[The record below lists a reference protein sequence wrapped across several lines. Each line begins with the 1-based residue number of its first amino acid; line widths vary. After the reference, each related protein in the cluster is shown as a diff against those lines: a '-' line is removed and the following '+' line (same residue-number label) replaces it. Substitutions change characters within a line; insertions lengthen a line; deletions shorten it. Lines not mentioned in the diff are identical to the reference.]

1 MLTRSP
7 GRSRLSVAAG
17 AVLAV
22 ISALTIAHWAVL
34 VLHFP
39 DLSELK
45 GWCWIVHPK
54 PTGAPWLILLLI
66 AVPSAILYYL
76 VRRSPPAST
85 FSESHV
91 APTPQW
97 IAAPAG
103 ATVPEQ
109 RRLHPAIGLAL
120 LIGLGSFLQF
130 GFVGLEGRGIAALR
144 EKMVDSDYHEFAA
157 LAVQEDSLL
166 RVVSNYD
173 SLVDR
178 GALGQ
183 LPQSKPPGQLL
194 LYMLTERLA
203 NLGDIDQPRGFRLR
217 RLETLATYL
226 WPVLSTLVLIP
237 LFFLTR
243 SLFDERRAMVAC
255 ALCAFVPSMNLIVLL
270 ADQVFFPTFFLTAV
284 LLSATAVRR
293 NSLAWS
299 FAAGTVIYL
308 AIFCSFG
315 LVFAIPVALGVCFA
329 LCFDPETGKIDIRR
343 FIRIS
348 TCIVISALLV
358 DGVFR
363 VAFGYDV
370 VLRYQKAVLFH
381 LRWKTWVPGS
391 ENVVYYGSLN
401 LLEFAVWLGLPLT
414 LLAWLHCGRAMLSA
428 AIPNYGNSSPKR
440 GARIARR
447 DDRECREYSRKEQRR
462 EAGCPARNTWSYLG
476 IGALRTVRLRVD
488 RAALL
493 SWTVFGAVLAL
504 AYLGQ
509 TKNEVARLW
518 LFMVPLFCVLAADE
532 IETRFRESGNMPL
545 VLVALLQGGTVY
557 VTKIM
562 QDFY

>member
-1 MLTRSP
+1 
-7 GRSRLSVAAG
+7 
-17 AVLAV
+17 
-22 ISALTIAHWAVL
+22 
-34 VLHFP
+34 
-39 DLSELK
+39 
-45 GWCWIVHPK
+45 
-54 PTGAPWLILLLI
+54 
-66 AVPSAILYYL
+66 
-76 VRRSPPAST
+76 
-85 FSESHV
+85 
-91 APTPQW
+91 
-97 IAAPAG
+97 
-103 ATVPEQ
+103 
-109 RRLHPAIGLAL
+109 
-120 LIGLGSFLQF
+120 
-130 GFVGLEGRGIAALR
+130 
-144 EKMVDSDYHEFAA
+144 
-157 LAVQEDSLL
+157 
-166 RVVSNYD
+166 
-173 SLVDR
+173 
-178 GALGQ
+178 
-183 LPQSKPPGQLL
+183 
-194 LYMLTERLA
+194 MLTERLA

-348 TCIVISALLV
+348 TCILISALLV